1 MKGIIMN
8 IQMNQAQRE
17 AVLHKDGPML
27 VLAGPGSGKTLVI
40 TERTRYLMEQE
51 GIPEE
56 QILVITFTKAAANE
70 MKERF
75 LRKTGTKQTKVN
87 FGTFHAIFFTMLRY
101 AYHLDASNIVRED
114 FRYQCMKEII
124 HQYGLEYDDEKE
136 FISELFSEIS
146 LVKGS
151 RMDLT
156 NYYSIS
162 CADEV
167 FRGIYSEYNRR
178 LSKSKLIDFD
188 DMLLLSYELLSK
200 RPDILKLWQNK
211 FRYILIDEFQD
222 INMVQYDIVRML
234 ALPQNNLFIVGDDDQ
249 SIYRFRGAKP
259 EIMLNFPLDYPDCK
273 RVYLDRNYRSVP
285 SILHAAAKLIGH
297 NEHRFAKQIKPEIQ
311 ADTEVVIKNFNTLV
325 EENQELTQEILR
337 LNKEGTALSGMAIL
351 LRTTLGSGAML
362 HKLMEYNIPF
372 TMKDNLPNLFDHW
385 IAADIIAY
393 LKLSMGQTDRSLY
406 LQIINRPKRYVNREC
421 FDSPEVDFEAVK
433 DYYEDKN
440 WMLERLT
447 QFEYD
452 LGVLD
457 GMNPYAA
464 VNYIRRGIGYEDYLK
479 EYAQYR
485 KIKIDELIEVL
496 DELQESARGFKNCG
510 EWFEHMEAYRE
521 ELKKQAQESRKHL
534 TDSITI
540 ATMHSSKG
548 LEYRVVF
555 IVDANE
561 GITPHKKAVLEADIE
576 EERRLFYVA
585 MTRAREYLYIYS
597 AKERYNKTTQWSRF
611 IDELCDS
618 EQDKKTS
625 DKKSQK

>member
-1 MKGIIMN
+1 MN
-8 IQMNQAQRE
+8 LKMNLAQHK

-40 TERTRYLMEQE
+40 TERTRHLIEQE
-51 GIPEE
+51 RVPEE

-75 LRKTGTKQTKVN
+75 LRKAGATTARVN
-87 FGTFHAIFFTMLRY
+87 FGTFHAIFFTILRY
-101 AYHLDASNIVRED
+101 AYHLDAGNIARED
-114 FRYQCMKEII
+114 VKYQYMKEII

-151 RMDLT
+151 RIELS

-167 FRGIYSEYNRR
+167 FRGIYSEYNQR

-188 DMLLLSYELLSK
+188 DMLLYCYELLSK
-200 RPDILKLWQNK
+200 RPDILKQWQNK
-211 FRYILIDEFQD
+211 FHYILIDEFQD
-222 INMVQYDIVRML
+222 INMVQYDIIRML

-259 EIMLNFPLDYPDCK
+259 EIMLNFPCDYPDCK
-273 RVYLDRNYRSVP
+273 RVYLDINYRSVP
-285 SILHAAAKLIGH
+285 SILHAAAKLIQH
-297 NEHRFAKQIKPEIQ
+297 NEHRFAKEIKPGLE
-311 ADTEVVIKNFNTLV
+311 ADTEVDIRNFTTLA
-325 EENQELTQEILR
+325 EENQALAAEIQR
-337 LNKEGTALSGMAIL
+337 RNKEGIALSGMAIL
-351 LRTTLGSGAML
+351 LRTTLGSGALL

-372 TMKDNLPNLFDHW
+372 IMKDNLPNLFEHW
-385 IAADIIAY
+385 IATDILAY
-393 LKLSMGQTDRSLY
+393 LKLSMGRTDRSLY
-406 LQIINRPKRYVNREC
+406 LQIINRPKRYISREC
-421 FDSPEVDFEAVK
+421 FESPEVDFEAVK
-433 DYYEDKN
+433 DYYEEKN
-440 WMLERLT
+440 WMLERLS
-447 QFEYD
+447 QLEYD

-479 EYAQYR
+479 EYAEYR
-485 KIKIDELIEVL
+485 KIKLEELIEVL
-496 DELQESARGFKNCG
+496 DELQESARGFKSCS

-521 ELKKQAQESRKHL
+521 ELKRQATESKKHPG
-534 TDSITI
+534 DGITI

-585 MTRAREYLYIYS
+585 MTRAREHLYIFS
-597 AKERYNKTTQWSRF
+597 AKERYNKTSPWSRF
-611 IDELCDS
+611 IDELRDTVQEDVS
-618 EQDKKTS
+618 GDKQHRK
-625 DKKSQK
+625 

>member
-8 IQMNQAQRE
+8 IEMNQAQRE

-40 TERTRYLMEQE
+40 TERTKYLTWHERIPGEQV
-51 GIPEE
+51 
-56 QILVITFTKAAANE
+56 LVITFTKAAAGQ

-75 LRKTGTKQTKVN
+75 LKLTGVKQTKVN
-87 FGTFHAIFFTMLRY
+87 FGTFHAIFFTMLRH
-101 AYHLDASNIVRED
+101 AYHMDAGNIARED
-114 FRYQCMKEII
+114 IKYQFMKEII
-124 HQYGLEYDDEKE
+124 HQYGLEYDDEKD
-136 FISELFSEIS
+136 FVSELFSEIS

-151 RMDLT
+151 RIDLN

-167 FRGIYSEYNRR
+167 FRGIYTEYNRR
-178 LSKSKLIDFD
+178 LSRAKLIDFD
-188 DMLLLSYELLSK
+188 DMLLLCYELLTK

-234 ALPQNNLFIVGDDDQ
+234 ALPENNLFVVGDDDQ

-259 EIMLNFPLDYPDCK
+259 EIMLSFPMDYPDCR

-285 SILHAAAKLIGH
+285 SILLAAGRLISH
-297 NEHRFAKQIKPEIQ
+297 NTKRFTKEIKPMLQ
-311 ADTEVVIKNFNTLV
+311 ADREVDLRSFNTLT
-325 EENQELTQEILR
+325 EENQALVQEIIR
-337 LNKEGTALSGMAIL
+337 LSREGIALSDMAIL
-351 LRTTLGSGAML
+351 LRTSLGSGALL

-372 TMKDNLPNLFDHW
+372 TMKESLSNLFDHW
-385 IAADIIAY
+385 IASDIIAY
-393 LKLSMGQTDRSLY
+393 LRLAMGRTDRSLY
-406 LQIINRPKRYVNREC
+406 LQIINRPKRYVTREC
-421 FDSPEVDFEAVK
+421 FDSPEVDFEEVK
-433 DYYEDKN
+433 DYYEDKS

-452 LGVLD
+452 LGVIA

-479 EYAQYR
+479 EYAEYR
-485 KIKIDELIEVL
+485 KIKVEELIEVL
-496 DELQESARGFKNCG
+496 DELQESAKGFRDCNA
-510 EWFEHMEAYRE
+510 WFEHMEAYRE
-521 ELKKQAQESRKHL
+521 ELRRQTNESRKHPS
-534 TDSITI
+534 DSITI

-561 GITPHKKAVLEADIE
+561 GITPHKKAVLEADLE

-585 MTRAREYLYIYS
+585 MTRAREYLYIFS
-597 AKERYNKTTQWSRF
+597 AKERYNKTAPHSRF
-611 IDELCDS
+611 IDELR
-618 EQDKKTS
+618 EAAEEKKPTA
-625 DKKSQK
+625 QK

>member
-1 MKGIIMN
+1 MK
-8 IQMNQAQRE
+8 IQINQAQQQ

-40 TERTRYLMEQE
+40 TERTMNLIEREN
-51 GIPEE
+51 IPED
-56 QILVITFTKAAANE
+56 QILVITFTKAAATE

-75 LRKTGTKQTKVN
+75 LRMIGAKQTKVN

-101 AYHLDASNIVRED
+101 AYHLNASNIARED
-114 FRYQCMKEII
+114 VRYHCMKEII
-124 HQYGLEYDDEKE
+124 HHYGLEYDDEKE
-136 FISELFSEIS
+136 FISDLFSEIS

-167 FRGIYSEYNRR
+167 FRNIYADYNSS

-200 RPDILKLWQNK
+200 RKDILKLWQDK
-211 FRYILIDEFQD
+211 FCYILIDEFQD
-222 INMVQYDIVRML
+222 INMVQYDIIRML

-273 RVYLDRNYRSVP
+273 RVYLDKNYRSAP
-285 SILHAAAKLIGH
+285 AIIKAAGKLIHH
-297 NEHRFAKQIKPEIQ
+297 NEHRFTKQISPVKQDGNEII
-311 ADTEVVIKNFNTLV
+311 IKHFNTLS
-325 EENQELTQEILR
+325 EENQGLAQEILS
-337 LNKEGTALSGMAIL
+337 LNQQGIALSGMAIL
-351 LRTTLGSGAML
+351 LRTSLGSGAL
-362 HKLMEYNIPF
+362 IHKLMEYNIPF
-372 TMKDNLPNLFDHW
+372 TMKDSLPNLFDHW
-385 IAADIIAY
+385 IASDIIAY
-393 LKLSMGQTDRSLY
+393 IRIAMGRTDRSLY
-406 LQIINRPKRYVNREC
+406 LQIINRPKRYVNRDC
-421 FDSPEVDFEAVK
+421 FDSPEVNFDDVK

-440 WMLERLT
+440 WILERLT

-452 LGVLD
+452 LGILD

-479 EYAQYR
+479 EYAEYR
-485 KIKIDELIEVL
+485 KIKAEELYDIL
-496 DELQESARGFKNCG
+496 DELQESARGFKNYDA
-510 EWFEHMEAYRE
+510 WFGHMEAYRE
-521 ELKKQAQESRKHL
+521 ELKRQAAESQKHR
-534 TDSITI
+534 TDSVTI

-548 LEYRVVF
+548 LEFQVVY
-555 IVDANE
+555 IIDANE
-561 GITPHKKAVLEADIE
+561 GITPHKKAVLEADLE

-585 MTRAREYLYIYS
+585 MTRAREHLYIFS
-597 AKERYNKTTQWSRF
+597 AKERYNKSSQSSRF
-611 IDELCDS
+611 IDEIN
-618 EQDKKTS
+618 ETEEKKKAHNDK
-625 DKKSQK
+625 QGNR